1 MKASRKQTK
10 LNKASRCVIRRI
22 EQGHAHLV
30 GTISQAARR
39 FGVKQHDLWLRI
51 QSEESLDARNNQQ
64 LTHDEQDA
72 QATRYRVNC
81 FKLGAAALQT
91 V

>member
-39 FGVKQHDLWLRI
+39 FRVKA
-51 QSEESLDARNNQQ
+51 ARP
-64 LTHDEQDA
+64 LAAHSVGGE
-72 QATRYRVNC
+72 
-81 FKLGAAALQT
+81 LGRSK
-91 V
+91 

>member
-22 EQGHAHLV
+22 EKGHAHLV

-39 FGVKQHDLWLRI
+39 FRVKQHGLRLRI
-51 QSEESLDARNNQQ
+51 QSEESLDARNKQ
-64 LTHDEQDA
+64 
-72 QATRYRVNC
+72 
-81 FKLGAAALQT
+81 
-91 V
+91 